1 MHETIPFS
9 QTGLLPK
16 IVSDYLHSA
25 ESLSSFYQYQPNRE
39 SITAAIAARKN
50 YVVDRA
56 LLAKSLTN
64 QYAGYQL
71 ADAVKINIDRLAA
84 EHTFT
89 VTTAH
94 QPNLLCGPLYLIH
107 KIASIIKVAQE
118 LNATLQGAYI
128 VPVFWMGTEDHD
140 KEELAHIHLF
150 GKKISWNTSQKGAF
164 GRFRLH
170 DIDSFK
176 QEVFDILGADE
187 KAHAVQRWLEK
198 HYFQYE
204 TISQATRGLLNDLFG
219 DYGLIIIDGDTP
231 ELKQAFSPVLLDELR
246 NGQSAKRVQETMDRL
261 RGAQYNIQAVP
272 RAINLFYL
280 TEGGRSRIQKIDN
293 MFIAGDQTFTS
304 EELIREVQSYPERFS
319 PNVMLRPLYQAMLLP
334 DIMIAGGAAEVAYH
348 LQLKTLFE
356 SYRLHVPMLML
367 RDMAIYTNI
376 QQRQRLDKYGF
387 TVSALFRSASQL
399 ADLFIHKYGT
409 TPIDIISETDR
420 MNNIYASLLSRAE
433 KSDPTLKGFVEAEHK
448 KAIQSLE
455 AIRDKMRKSEKRKLD
470 EGIKQIVR
478 IKDTLMPG
486 DVLHERIDNFLPY
499 YMIHGS
505 TYIQTLIQAFH
516 IWDQQLKVVHFD

>member
-118 LNATLQGAYI
+118 LNTTLQGAHI

-150 GKKISWNTSQKGAF
+150 GKKISWNTSQQGAF

-304 EELIREVQSYPERFS
+304 EEMIREVQSYPERFS

-334 DIMIAGGAAEVAYH
+334 D
-348 LQLKTLFE
+348 
-356 SYRLHVPMLML
+356 
-367 RDMAIYTNI
+367 
-376 QQRQRLDKYGF
+376 
-387 TVSALFRSASQL
+387 
-399 ADLFIHKYGT
+399 
-409 TPIDIISETDR
+409 
-420 MNNIYASLLSRAE
+420 
-433 KSDPTLKGFVEAEHK
+433 
-448 KAIQSLE
+448 
-455 AIRDKMRKSEKRKLD
+455 
-470 EGIKQIVR
+470 
-478 IKDTLMPG
+478 
-486 DVLHERIDNFLPY
+486 
-499 YMIHGS
+499 
-505 TYIQTLIQAFH
+505 
-516 IWDQQLKVVHFD
+516 